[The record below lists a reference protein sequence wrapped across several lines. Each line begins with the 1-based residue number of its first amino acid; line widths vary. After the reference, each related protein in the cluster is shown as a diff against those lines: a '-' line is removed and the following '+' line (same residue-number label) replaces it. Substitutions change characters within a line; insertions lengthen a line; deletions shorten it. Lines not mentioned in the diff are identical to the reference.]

1 MSIPTSLTCLFFLVI
16 KTLGSCFFI
25 KAFLTIIVTFFDHN
39 CYFFLKELKKYIF
52 GMKEM
57 VQNYVN
63 FYIKCGAKVIEK
75 NSTFLSFIF

>member
-1 MSIPTSLTCLFFLVI
+1 
-16 KTLGSCFFI
+16 
-25 KAFLTIIVTFFDHN
+25 
-39 CYFFLKELKKYIF
+39 
-52 GMKEM
+52 MKEM